1 MTVEEL
7 AENIKSK
14 MATRKMTAYKIINKG
29 VHRDKV
35 YSVLQMGAKPK
46 KNYTVAT
53 LFEVLEAAELKLYE
67 VAV

>member
-1 MTVEEL
+1 MTVEQL

-14 MATRKMTAYKIINKG
+14 MATKKLTAYRIIENG
-29 VHRDKV
+29 VARDKV

-46 KNYTVAT
+46 KNYTAAT
-53 LFEVLEAAELKLYE
+53 LFEVLKAAGLELYE

>member
-14 MATRKMTAYKIINKG
+14 MATRNITAYKIIKKG
-29 VHRDKV
+29 VHKSKV
-35 YSVLQMGAKPK
+35 YAVLQMGASPGKH
-46 KNYTVAT
+46 YLITT
-53 LFEVLEAAELKLYE
+53 LFEVLDAAELELYE